1 MTLRLR
7 IGCMAPALCS
17 APLAIPRFF
26 EALSSHEPWTMR
38 RKTRSEVREAR
49 ASKGRAA
56 NDAGQQ
62 SESAIAR
69 VTSSVQIRKST
80 SVRRSMTGVS
90 TGEED

>member
-1 MTLRLR
+1 
-7 IGCMAPALCS
+7 
-17 APLAIPRFF
+17 
-26 EALSSHEPWTMR
+26 MR

-69 VTSSVQIRKST
+69 VTSSVQIPKST
-80 SVRRSMTGVS
+80 SVIRRGMTGVS
-90 TGEED
+90 TGEVDFYVDR